1 MGACHSATSL
11 KKNSPFEQNKQ
22 KVPNSYKFPDTNSTQ
37 FASKKDVLVSF
48 QCVHQEPIDLESI
61 ESIESIE
68 SMSICSEEGINIP
81 YLFNENIIDRNK
93 KNLNPL
99 NKHNSFSKSLHKSS
113 HYHTKKSQKSPQSPI
128 KKKLEVREYFRPEFY
143 DEMFIDVM
151 KENLNSYDDYE
162 CLHKETNS
170 NLKLQIHLLS
180 YKTSKNSN
188 RISKFRTE
196 FIAPCTAKQ
205 FIDTAN
211 NLEAQ
216 KALDT
221 YCDEN
226 KILESLAENI
236 NLLYLSYRKT
246 ILSSP
251 RDFVYLKMI
260 KNVEH
265 NGKNYWCDAS
275 KSIDTPFFPTLAKVM
290 RCHIIKSGHLIEDL
304 STEKESKCLVKIYS
318 ECDLRIDLPLFVIRT
333 FSSAEMKRF
342 DEKTIR
348 KVQELN
354 KKK

>member
-1 MGACHSATSL
+1 MGSCHSSNSH
-11 KKNSPFEQNKQ
+11 KKNLPFDIK
-22 KVPNSYKFPDTNSTQ
+22 KRAIPNAYKFPDTNSTQ
-37 FASKKDVLVSF
+37 FASKKDVLILN
-48 QCVHQEPIDLESI
+48 QCQQEPIDLESL
-61 ESIESIE
+61 
-68 SMSICSEEGINIP
+68 SICSEEIINIP
-81 YLFNENIIDRNK
+81 YLFNEKIVDRNK
-93 KNLNPL
+93 KNLNPS
-99 NKHNSFSKSLHKSS
+99 NKHNSLSKSLHRSS
-113 HYHTKKSQKSPQSPI
+113 HYKANKLQKFALSPPI
-128 KKKLEVREYFRPEFY
+128 KKKIEIREYFKPEFY
-143 DEMFIDVM
+143 NQMFNDVM
-151 KENLNSYDDYE
+151 KENLNSYDGYE

-180 YKTSKNSN
+180 YKNSKNSN

-205 FIDTAN
+205 YIETAN

-216 KALDT
+216 KVLDT

-226 KILESLAENI
+226 KILESLTDNI
-236 NLLYLSYRKT
+236 KLLYLSYRKT

-275 KSIDTPFFPTLAKVM
+275 RSIDTPCFPTLDKVM
-290 RCHIIKSGHLIEDL
+290 RCLIIKSGHLIEDL

-318 ECDLRIDLPLFVIRT
+318 ECDMRIDLPLFVIRN
-333 FSSAEMKRF
+333 FSASEMKKF
-342 DEKTIR
+342 VEKTIR
-348 KVQELN
+348 KVQEFN